1 MLKIGA
7 PLQMTDQGLTNT
19 DPRYIATSS
28 TINNIVTDVR
38 GLSPSRTPE
47 QVSRSHITQT
57 LPVTLCSKTLLLPVT
72 L

>member
-1 MLKIGA
+1 MD
-7 PLQMTDQGLTNT
+7 DQGLTNT

-47 QVSRSHITQT
+47 QVIA
-57 LPVTLCSKTLLLPVT
+57 
-72 L
+72 